1 VAEAVIPAFPG
12 SRPFTRAESGRFFG
26 RTAEAAH
33 LVSEWLRNPVT
44 FLTGPAAIGKTSL
57 LTAGILPFVENRRS
71 TVSLLPVGRLSGRDG
86 TGAGWVTGCPI
97 AVLPPHNP
105 YSLALLQ
112 SWSRSRA
119 PSHLAGMPVDDF
131 LREHALYYPDVLIL
145 AAIDQADDLFAGLAT
160 RDPLRRRFLT
170 ELAAAVAEQPR
181 LRLLVSV
188 RSACLPRFTE
198 LLGEGVQ
205 FHLDPL
211 TPLKALSAAGQ
222 PGYFAPDAASA
233 LVEGVRA
240 SRIVTAPGKEQV
252 VLTDTVEPALLQVAC
267 ASLWQALRMHASEAT
282 LAELDQ
288 FGEAPVDAALTG
300 YCSAVIA
307 AVAATHEIPVDWLR
321 TWLIDTFVTD
331 VGELNT
337 APETAGA
344 PATVVRALEDR
355 YLLRGE
361 APAAGSG
368 ERRYQLLSARLV
380 EPLRGNVGVTP
391 ETESVIVDIGDA
403 NPDEHLREAERAR
416 VMGEHD
422 LANKIAAQVLRT
434 VPGKDLRRHA
444 EAHSLIGDV
453 AYERGRLDEAESSYR
468 TAISLFQACGQNAAV
483 GRLFAAV
490 ARTFIDRGRLGEAL
504 DELAAAV
511 NRVPDLILQ
520 DELVNVMTRLSEES
534 ARKPPFGPSAP

>member
-1 VAEAVIPAFPG
+1 
-12 SRPFTRAESGRFFG
+12 
-26 RTAEAAH
+26 
-33 LVSEWLRNPVT
+33 
-44 FLTGPAAIGKTSL
+44 
-57 LTAGILPFVENRRS
+57 
-71 TVSLLPVGRLSGRDG
+71 
-86 TGAGWVTGCPI
+86 
-97 AVLPPHNP
+97 
-105 YSLALLQ
+105 
-112 SWSRSRA
+112 
-119 PSHLAGMPVDDF
+119 
-131 LREHALYYPDVLIL
+131 
-145 AAIDQADDLFAGLAT
+145 
-160 RDPLRRRFLT
+160 
-170 ELAAAVAEQPR
+170 
-181 LRLLVSV
+181 
-188 RSACLPRFTE
+188 
-198 LLGEGVQ
+198 
-205 FHLDPL
+205 
-211 TPLKALSAAGQ
+211 
-222 PGYFAPDAASA
+222 
-233 LVEGVRA
+233 
-240 SRIVTAPGKEQV
+240 
-252 VLTDTVEPALLQVAC
+252 
-267 ASLWQALRMHASEAT
+267 
-282 LAELDQ
+282 
-288 FGEAPVDAALTG
+288 
-300 YCSAVIA
+300 
-307 AVAATHEIPVDWLR
+307 VDWLR